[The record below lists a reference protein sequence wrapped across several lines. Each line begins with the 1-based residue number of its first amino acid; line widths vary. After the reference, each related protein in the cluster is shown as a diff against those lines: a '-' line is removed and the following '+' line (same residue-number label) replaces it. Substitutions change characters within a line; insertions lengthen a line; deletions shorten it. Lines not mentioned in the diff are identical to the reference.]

1 MPIPSHSPLFQRLIA
16 FAIDHGGTSSSAS
29 RYRSRRAELC
39 SSVVLAAIGEPIAIL
54 VTSDNFAFEDAM
66 ESRLVPSI
74 TARISL
80 RSDVDCSRSS
90 SVNSIPRGKF
100 SRVACPGQ
108 FPVPSELL
116 SFSRRGGKE
125 RRVSSFALISSSV
138 AITASGLNFI
148 GPAPGVQPCGGLF
161 DIFRIAVGDGGGV
174 SLR

>member
-29 RYRSRRAELC
+29 RYRSSRAELC

-108 FPVPSELL
+108 FTVPCVLFCFL
-116 SFSRRGGKE
+116 C
-125 RRVSSFALISSSV
+125 
-138 AITASGLNFI
+138 
-148 GPAPGVQPCGGLF
+148 CGGLVF
-161 DIFRIAVGDGGGV
+161 CVFCFALFFV
-174 SLR
+174 